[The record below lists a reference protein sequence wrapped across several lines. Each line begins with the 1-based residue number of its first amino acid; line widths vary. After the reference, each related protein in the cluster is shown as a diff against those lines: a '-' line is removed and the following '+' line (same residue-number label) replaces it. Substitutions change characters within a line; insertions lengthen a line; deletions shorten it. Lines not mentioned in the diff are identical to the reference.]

1 VKREITFRTE
11 SSEITL
17 DLLFLIVAVVM
28 LIIGHLTEFIISLI
42 SIFLHELG
50 HIMAAACLGC
60 KISNLRILPVG
71 MNAIIDNNM
80 CTIREKLIIN
90 FSGPLVNILLVFL
103 SFSINLFVIPNDQ
116 HVIFFASVNAYL
128 FIFNLFPVL
137 PLDGGM
143 IVRDILIEKY
153 GIFLANKF
161 VRFFTLF
168 LSVFILMV
176 GVFQLLGNK
185 HNFSLLIIG
194 FYVIS
199 STNFKKMEAAI
210 MNIKSVI
217 YRRSRLLKKGIYAA
231 RDLVVVKN
239 IPMSELLKSMDFDR
253 FHIIHVL
260 DEELRLIK
268 IFTEQEIIDG
278 MLKYDSDMTFEEF
291 IKVRENC

>member
-161 VRFFTLF
+161 VSFFTLF